1 MQFSR
6 KDSASPGRTARKSRR
21 KTKLILA
28 FFLATTM
35 ALIAATMAPV
45 SAQSAPTVSRVSASS
60 GPLVGGQTVTITG
73 KDFTGTTG
81 VDFGAVAATD
91 FAVMSDKQIV
101 ATVPNAAAAGK
112 VLVEVTNATGA
123 NTSGAQYEY
132 KAPKITKIE
141 PAYAKEDSAK
151 WVTITG
157 EGLLGSAVADVVIG
171 GNPVTDIYVI
181 SDKQIVVET
190 PVDDTTPDP
199 DIVVANGETDV
210 VITRNSVA
218 TTPDDN
224 SKFLF
229 TPGIPTITDIEDSSD
244 ATVTGTDG
252 VDVGET
258 LTIVGTNLWAVKEVR
273 FGTSKITDS
282 ADITINST
290 ATEIDVDVP
299 SKSAGPVDIVVEN
312 ASGESE
318 TALVTQFSFL
328 STKAPT
334 IKTVYPEAL
343 DKTASTGGGTVL
355 VTGTGLTGV
364 TAAKVTLS
372 CSDATVTS
380 ATSISDKSLIL
391 VLADN
396 DGNAETCTMT
406 IENPTDNTLTSDAY
420 TIRYL

>member
-6 KDSASPGRTARKSRR
+6 KDSASPGRKIKNSRR
-21 KTKLILA
+21 KMKLIAL
-28 FFLATTM
+28 FLA
-35 ALIAATMAPV
+35 AATVAFVAGETLPA

-91 FAVMSDKQIV
+91 FAVMNDKQIV
-101 ATVPNAAAAGK
+101 ATVPNAASAGK

-123 NTSGAQYEY
+123 NTTGANYEY

-141 PAYAKEDSAK
+141 PAFAAEDTAK

-157 EGLLGSAVADVVIG
+157 EGLLGAVVADVVIG
-171 GNPVTDIYVI
+171 GDPVTDIYVI

-190 PVDDTTPDP
+190 PIDDTGPPLIAVD
-199 DIVVANGETDV
+199 NGETDV

-229 TPGIPTITDIEDSSD
+229 TPGIPTITDIEDSGD
-244 ATVTGTDG
+244 VTVTGTDG

-258 LTIVGTNLWAVKEVR
+258 LTIVGTNLYAIKEVK
-273 FGTSKITDS
+273 FGTSKVTG
-282 ADITINST
+282 ADITLTS
-290 ATEIDVDVP
+290 ATEIDVEVP
-299 SKSAGPVDIVVEN
+299 SKSAGPVDIIVSN
-312 ASGESE
+312 ASGESQ
-318 TALVTQFSFL
+318 TNLVTQFSFL

-334 IKTVYPEAL
+334 IKTIYPEAL
-343 DKTASTGGGTVL
+343 DEATGGTIL

-364 TAAKVTLS
+364 TTAKVTLT
-372 CSDATVTS
+372 CVAGTPTVTS

-391 VLADN
+391 VLSAQGGSTATD
-396 DGNAETCTMT
+396 CTVS
-406 IENPTDNTLTSDAY
+406 IENPTDNTLTSDDY
-420 TIRYL
+420 DIRYL

>member
-28 FFLATTM
+28 FFLATAM

-81 VDFGAVAATD
+81 VDFGTVAATD
-91 FAVMSDKQIV
+91 FAVMNDKQIV
-101 ATVPNAAAAGK
+101 ATVPSASAAGK

-123 NTSGAQYEY
+123 NTTGANYEY
-132 KAPKITKIE
+132 KAPKITKVE
-141 PAYAKEDSAK
+141 PAFAAEDTAK

-157 EGLLGSAVADVVIG
+157 EGLLGTVVADVEID
-171 GNPVTDIYVI
+171 GNAVTDIYVI

-190 PVDDTTPDP
+190 PVDDSGASPA
-199 DIVVANGETDV
+199 IVVDNGETDV

-244 ATVTGTDG
+244 TTVTGTDG

-258 LTIVGTNLWAVKEVR
+258 LTIVGTNLYAIKEVK
-273 FGTSKITDS
+273 FGTSKVTGD
-282 ADITINST
+282 DITLTS
-290 ATEIDVDVP
+290 ATEIDVEVP
-299 SKSAGPVDIVVEN
+299 SKSAGPVDIIVSN
-312 ASGESE
+312 ASGESQ
-318 TALVTQFSFL
+318 TNLVTQFSFL

-334 IKTVYPEAL
+334 IKTIYPEAL
-343 DKTASTGGGTVL
+343 DEATGGTIL

-364 TAAKVTLS
+364 TTAKVTLTCDS
-372 CSDATVTS
+372 GTPTVTS

-391 VLADN
+391 VLSAQGGSTATD
-396 DGNAETCTMT
+396 CTVS
-406 IENPTDNTLTSDAY
+406 IENPTDNTLTSDDY
-420 TIRYL
+420 DIRYL

>member
-1 MQFSR
+1 V
-6 KDSASPGRTARKSRR
+6 
-21 KTKLILA
+21 A
-28 FFLATTM
+28 FFLATAM
-35 ALIAATMAPV
+35 ALIAATMTPV
-45 SAQSAPTVSRVSASS
+45 SAQSAPTVTRVSASS
-60 GPLVGGQTVTITG
+60 GPLIGGQIVTITG

-91 FAVMSDKQIV
+91 FAVMNDKQIV

-132 KAPKITKIE
+132 KAPKITKVE
-141 PAYAKEDSAK
+141 PAFAAEDTAK

-157 EGLLGSAVADVVIG
+157 EGLLGTVVADVVIG
-171 GNPVTDIYVI
+171 GDPVTDIYVV

-190 PVDDTTPDP
+190 PIDDTGPPVIAVD
-199 DIVVANGETDV
+199 NGETDV

-218 TTPDDN
+218 TTPDDK

-244 ATVTGTDG
+244 VTVTGTDG
-252 VDVGET
+252 VDSGET
-258 LTIVGTNLWAVKEVR
+258 LTIVGTNLWAVDEVK
-273 FGTSKITDS
+273 FGTSKVTGD
-282 ADITINST
+282 DITINGT
-290 ATEIDVDVP
+290 ATEIDVEVP
-299 SKSAGPVDIVVEN
+299 SKSAGPVDIVVSN
-312 ASGESE
+312 AAGESD
-318 TALVTQFSFL
+318 TNLVTQFSFL

-343 DKTASTGGGTVL
+343 DKTATTGGGTVL

-364 TAAKVTLS
+364 TAGKVTLS
-372 CSDATVTS
+372 CSDSTVTS

-391 VLADN
+391 VLSDN

-406 IENPTDNTLTSDAY
+406 IENPTDNTLTSDDY
-420 TIRYL
+420 SIRFI